1 MTETAN
7 FKFVDLSESGVTW
20 KGRIRKGASQ
30 VASYFRPQKEA
41 RVGLVNTDQNDFG
54 SSDRLLNRS
63 NRNVPTFTPY
73 ESL

>member
-20 KGRIRKGASQ
+20 KGRMRKRASK
-30 VASYFRPQKEA
+30 VASYFRSQKET
-41 RVGLVNTDQNDFG
+41 RVGLVNKDFG
-54 SSDRLLNRS
+54 TSDQLLNRS
-63 NRNVPTFTPY
+63 DRNVTAFAPY